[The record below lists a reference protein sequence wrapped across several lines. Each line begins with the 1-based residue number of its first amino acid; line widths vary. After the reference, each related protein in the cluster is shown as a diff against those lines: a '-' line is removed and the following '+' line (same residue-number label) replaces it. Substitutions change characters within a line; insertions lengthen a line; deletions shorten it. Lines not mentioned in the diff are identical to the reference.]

1 MRRRVA
7 LLGSVAIHAVCAVA
21 LVAVRSTDSERDD
34 AGRAAIEL
42 VDRDA
47 VDIVDLVEISDSGG
61 GGGSPKRTG
70 IVDEKPRASTAAPA
84 RTLLARVERPTRRAV
99 DGIVRAERSLADSL
113 ADLSTSS
120 QDASSDEAS
129 AGAGGDG
136 GTGGGRGGGHGRG
149 IGRGVGLGDVAA
161 VGERLPAPP
170 AAPKASKARPAKLI
184 YPTRERD
191 ASEGELFVARVTIDT
206 DGDVVGARL
215 LSGALHKSS
224 DATTMIFMFRYLPA
238 LDDDG
243 RPVQSTL
250 EQPFLVQ

>member
-1 MRRRVA
+1 MA

-21 LVAVRSTDSERDD
+21 LVAVRSTDSEHDD
-34 AGRAAIEL
+34 AGREAIEL

-70 IVDEKPRASTAAPA
+70 VVDEKPRASTAALT
-84 RTLLARVERPTRRAV
+84 RTLLARVERPTRRAA

-129 AGAGGDG
+129 AGAGDG